1 MAAGSSAGFDRHIT
15 IFSPEG
21 KLYQVEY
28 AFKAVDQG
36 GLTSLAVRGDD
47 SVVAVIQK
55 KVNFTF
61 NLLFYI
67 YLNFI
72 LSFTGTLLRQA
83 RAKS

>member
-1 MAAGSSAGFDRHIT
+1 M
-15 IFSPEG
+15 
-21 KLYQVEY
+21 YQVEY